1 MLLMEHSKDL
11 LDKTTNLKKK
21 NLRADWLKGHLEKRS
36 DIIFFNAFFFFDS
49 VGIDKE
55 KDDLI

>member
-36 DIIFFNAFFFFDS
+36 DIIFFNAVFFLT
-49 VGIDKE
+49 VWELTRRKMI
-55 KDDLI
+55 

>member
-21 NLRADWLKGHLEKRS
+21 NLRADWLKGHLEKCS
-36 DIIFFNAFFFFDS
+36 DIIFFNAFFLT
-49 VGIDKE
+49 VWELTRRKMI
-55 KDDLI
+55 